1 MSIFATRTK
10 SAYTF
15 GLLDEVKV
23 FNSTV
28 SHINLN
34 TNNHMQ
40 IYMYSITLRDLEHV
54 NNVVNQQ

>member
-1 MSIFATRTK
+1 MSIVAIRTK
-10 SAYTF
+10 TAYTF
-15 GLLDEVKV
+15 GLLDKV

-40 IYMYSITLRDLEHV
+40 IYIYSITLHDLEHV
-54 NNVVNQQ
+54 NNVVNQ